1 MKSEFF
7 WGGGGCFSASVT
19 RNEMRFSFQT
29 GRRRRFHDGLRIFRS
44 GHAWKRGEELL
55 DDLSH
60 VPSRPRNLRQN
71 IHDLL
76 SIDNK
81 MLPLY
86 IIQTQYPSLF
96 VRAHSPRLHFLPR
109 PSYTPPGSRGYAFP
123 TALLSTK
130 LALASRRLR
139 FHTR

>member
-1 MKSEFF
+1 
-7 WGGGGCFSASVT
+7 
-19 RNEMRFSFQT
+19 MRFSFQT
-29 GRRRRFHDGLRIFRS
+29 GRRGRFHDGLRIFRS

-60 VPSRPRNLRQN
+60 VPSWPRNLRQD

-86 IIQTQYPSLF
+86 IIYRHNIHHYSF
-96 VRAHSPRLHFLPR
+96 ERHSPRLHFLPR
-109 PSYTPPGSRGYAFP
+109 PSYTRRPGHGATLFPPPFYQP
-123 TALLSTK
+123 NLHLQ
-130 LALASRRLR
+130 LSRRLR
-139 FHTR
+139 FHNAINTSNFFPSPVN